1 MLETTVATQSHST
14 QRIEE
19 LGSMITT
26 YVEVTDRLQQSH
38 DQLQRTVQAL
48 RVELMEK
55 DRLLERKN
63 RLAALG
69 EMAAGI
75 AHEIRN
81 PLGGI
86 QLYASMLARDVEDR
100 PASLDLV
107 KKIAAGVRRMDGLV
121 GQVLQFTREM
131 RVNRV
136 DGDVAAVVAQA
147 MEMANDRLSR
157 AAIGC
162 AVDGPMELAARID
175 PLLLGQAVLNLVLN
189 ATEAIEQ
196 SGQIGGKVSI
206 AFGQMAVRGRSCLFI
221 RVSDDGPGVAA
232 ELAERIFD
240 PFFTT
245 KDTGTGLGLA
255 IVHRIVEAHDG
266 TITCAAAPA
275 RGAVFE
281 IRI

>member
-1 MLETTVATQSHST
+1 MIESAVAVQPHSA

-19 LGSMITT
+19 LGRMIAA
-26 YVEVTDRLQQSH
+26 YGEVTDKLQRSH
-38 DQLQRTVQAL
+38 DQLQRTVTAL
-48 RVELMEK
+48 RVELGEK
-55 DRLLERKN
+55 NRQLERKN

-86 QLYASMLARDVEDR
+86 QLYASMLARDVEAM

-107 KKIAAGVRRMDGLV
+107 KKISAGVRRMDGLV
-121 GQVLQFTREM
+121 GQVLQFTREIRAH
-131 RVNRV
+131 RVE
-136 DGDVAAVVAQA
+136 GDIAAVVSQA
-147 MEMANDRLSR
+147 VDLAGDRVAR
-157 AAIGC
+157 ASIRC
-162 AVDGPMELAARID
+162 DVDGPKQLSARID
-175 PLLLGQAVLNLVLN
+175 PLLLGQAVLNLLLN
-189 ATEAIEQ
+189 ATESIEQ
-196 SGQIGGKVSI
+196 SGQAGGHVTI
-206 AFGQMAVRGRSCLFI
+206 AYGQTESRGRSWLFI
-221 RVSDDGPGVAA
+221 RVGDDGPGVPAD
-232 ELAERIFD
+232 LAERIFD

-266 TITCAAAPA
+266 TITCSAAQPH
-275 RGAVFE
+275 GAVFE